1 MKQTTPETTA
11 VVLVNTGSPA
21 SPTPAAVRTYLAEFL
36 SDPHVV
42 DLPGWLWK
50 LILNNI
56 ILRTRPPRSAAKYQQ
71 IWRRDGSPL
80 LQYTEKLS
88 YKLQKKLQ
96 ENQSVIVLPAMLY
109 GQLSLSNVVA
119 EIRRSGIEHIV
130 ILPLFP
136 QFSSATTASI
146 IHTLNQSNIPTTIL
160 AQYFDH
166 PAYLTALSQHIFDF
180 WKQHTPAEKILFS
193 FHGLPVK
200 RIQNGDPYYDQ
211 CHVTVKKL
219 AAMLNLSPS
228 NYMVAFQSRFG
239 GGAWLKPTTKEI
251 LLDWAKQG
259 IQQVQVFTPGFTIDC
274 LETLHEIQIELA
286 DEFCAAGGKQFQYIP
301 ALNDTDLHVSA
312 LAEILQPYLEKENF
326 FMGES
331 SFFDEAVGDKFV

>member
-1 MKQTTPETTA
+1 MKQTRPETTA
-11 VVLVNTGSPA
+11 VVLVNTGSPS

-50 LILNNI
+50 PILNNI
-56 ILRTRPPRSAAKYQQ
+56 ILRTRPRRSTAKYQR
-71 IWRRDGSPL
+71 IWREDGSPL
-80 LQYTEKLS
+80 LQYTNNLCH
-88 YKLQKKLQ
+88 KLQEKLQ
-96 ENQSVIVLPAMLY
+96 ENQSVFVLPAMLY
-109 GQLSLSNVVA
+109 GQLSLSNVVGQ
-119 EIRRSGIEHIV
+119 IRQSGIEHIV

-166 PAYLTALSQHIFDF
+166 PAYLTALSQHISNF
-180 WKQHTPAEKILFS
+180 WKQHAPAEKILFS

-219 AAMLNLSPS
+219 AEMLNLNPS
-228 NYMVAFQSRFG
+228 TYVVGFQSRFG
-239 GGAWLKPTTKEI
+239 GGAWLKPNTKEI

-259 IQQVQVFTPGFTIDC
+259 VQRVQVFTPGFTIDC
-274 LETLHEIQIELA
+274 LETLHEIEIELA
-286 DEFCAAGGKQFQYIP
+286 EEFYSAGGKQLQYIP
-301 ALNDTDLHVSA
+301 ALNDTDLHVLA
-312 LAEILQPYLEKENF
+312 LAEIVRPYLEKRKLF
-326 FMGES
+326 S
-331 SFFDEAVGDKFV
+331 V